1 MSVNQDKEEK
11 KKQQEMKDMQNKAK
25 SYEGRWQRSMKA
37 GNAGETYSAEADFS
51 KNLEEQ
57 EKLLKTMNPN
67 SKEYAEAERKI
78 DEQKNTRWN
87 MQVEQRTAYGDQ
99 KLKTE
104 IAEKQAQNQDLYK
117 KMESAAQKGNVE
129 AYEANRSQY
138 EKNVHMQ
145 EQMGNALKSGHSSY
159 NDTTAQQYRDKLNLD
174 IDMRDKLAEKV
185 QNSKNPSEKDLA
197 NLEKYKQAVKDDEIA
212 TVKKQNQEKIE
223 SMRNRGEDKEV
234 IKTHEEQNERS
245 EQWVRDINK

>member
-1 MSVNQDKEEK
+1 MADNNEK
-11 KKQQEMKDMQNKAK
+11 KKQQEMKRRQNNAK
-25 SYEGRWQRSMKA
+25 SYEDRWKRSMKA

-57 EKLLKTMNPN
+57 EKLLKEMNPN

-87 MQVEQRTAYGDQ
+87 MQVEQRTQFGNQ
-99 KLKTE
+99 QLKDE
-104 IAEKQAQNQDLYK
+104 IAEKQAKNQDLSQ
-117 KMESAAQKGNVE
+117 KMETAIKNGNVE

-145 EQMGNALKSGHSSY
+145 EQMGNALKSGNTPY
-159 NDTTAQQYRDKLNLD
+159 KDTTAQQYRDKLNYD

-185 QNSKNPSEKDLA
+185 QNSKNPSQKDLA
-197 NLEKYKQAVKDDEIA
+197 DLEKYKQAVKDGEIA
-212 TVKKQNQEKIE
+212 TVKKQNQEQIE
-223 SMRNRGEDKEV
+223 NMRNRGVDKDV
-234 IKTHEEQNERS
+234 IKNQEEKNEQS
-245 EQWVRDINK
+245 EKWVRDINK